1 MHVSPGTVQ
10 SQQFF
15 PSLQLSSMA
24 EFQNLVDS
32 ACKRG
37 GKTARE
43 HAARSARS
51 DFNDVFRDPDTV
63 WCHNECDQTPDEWR
77 ICHDFPEIPRMLV
90 ESKGWSVVLSSN
102 QTKITNLDYKCR
114 NFQLLIDKILP
125 F

>member
-24 EFQNLVDS
+24 EFLERSRFRLQ
-32 ACKRG
+32 RG
-37 GKTARE
+37 GKSARE

-102 QTKITNLDYKCR
+102 QTKITNLDYKFLSLYLIKD
-114 NFQLLIDKILP
+114 NQL
-125 F
+125 